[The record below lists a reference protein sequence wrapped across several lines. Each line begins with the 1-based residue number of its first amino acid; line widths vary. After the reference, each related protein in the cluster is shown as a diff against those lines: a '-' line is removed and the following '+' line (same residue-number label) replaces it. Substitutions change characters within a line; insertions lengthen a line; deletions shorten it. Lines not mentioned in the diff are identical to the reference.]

1 MPALLTIFTLGWL
14 ACSSGESSA
23 AIKGQVDLT
32 PSDRPKAHSPITTC
46 DALLIRRHE
55 TCPAES
61 QAAIDAMPRGL
72 PRRPM
77 STYTQYERC
86 VFFPDRRTDI
96 AACLDLQDC
105 VDWAACDAQLLVD
118 EWRVSTSASICDAV
132 TLRRSGSAKD
142 ELLALAPSFS
152 GGMKSQTL
160 HLAHLALACPEEPEL
175 QQALAG
181 CLLLSD
187 QAFAG
192 CVLAAQTP

>member
-1 MPALLTIFTLGWL
+1 
-14 ACSSGESSA
+14 
-23 AIKGQVDLT
+23 
-32 PSDRPKAHSPITTC
+32 
-46 DALLIRRHE
+46 
-55 TCPAES
+55 
-61 QAAIDAMPRGL
+61 
-72 PRRPM
+72 M

-86 VFFPDRRTDI
+86 VFFLDRRTDI

-105 VDWAACDAQLLVD
+105 ADWAACDAQLLVD

-142 ELLALAPSFS
+142 ELLALAPGFS
-152 GGMKSQTL
+152 GGMKGQTL